1 MQCSVLGSLLCR
13 RQSGTAQL
21 HTIDYTR
28 HSAGS
33 CKNCQELTA
42 GARKEGNCPG
52 PPHRCCCWRGAAI
65 LRTRPPPPPGRA
77 SAAQTP
83 AHWQKM
89 WDNAYY
95 YDHHDDR
102 PPASLLWSFALNWIA
117 VDTNTNV
124 VSELLHQQL
133 NLPKSWDR
141 QQEARMYI
149 WYRRTGIA
157 MNFLLHLLT
166 SFDSQGG
173 QQTTALI
180 ISPHLVVC
188 VRHGSVSL
196 CDQVAFSI
204 FKL

>member
-1 MQCSVLGSLLCR
+1 MNHPGTYRHNKAIQWNFNSL
-13 RQSGTAQL
+13 Q
-21 HTIDYTR
+21 
-28 HSAGS
+28 HSAVCWVLCCAGGS
-33 CKNCQELTA
+33 RARLSCTQLTTLGTRLAVVKTARAELLTA

-52 PPHRCCCWRGAAI
+52 PPRRCCCCWRGAAI

-141 QQEARMYI
+141 QQEARRYI
-149 WYRRTGIA
+149 WYRRTGI
-157 MNFLLHLLT
+157 
-166 SFDSQGG
+166 
-173 QQTTALI
+173 
-180 ISPHLVVC
+180 V
-188 VRHGSVSL
+188 
-196 CDQVAFSI
+196 
-204 FKL
+204 